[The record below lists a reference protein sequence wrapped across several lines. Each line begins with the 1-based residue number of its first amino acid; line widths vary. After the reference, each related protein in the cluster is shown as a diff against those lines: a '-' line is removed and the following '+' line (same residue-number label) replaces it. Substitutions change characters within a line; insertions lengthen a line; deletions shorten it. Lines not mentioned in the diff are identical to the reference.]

1 MSRTK
6 APPDLLGTTR
16 RDFLTTTGSALAA
29 VSAVGGSLAATAVN
43 AKAPRTRTPPNAP
56 KAPFDSIRDY
66 IAALEAHGLLLRIPR
81 IDQDEYQTTA
91 LMFRAVDKFGVFNAP
106 AMLFENVKQDGVWMQ
121 GPVLANHEG
130 HWDTDAIVW
139 GLEPVPGDG
148 FATYRLA
155 KKHMYELLDA
165 NGGSYP
171 LIPPVEV
178 SREQAP
184 CKEVVLSGDEI
195 DLLKFPFLKTN
206 PADAGRYINTGSV
219 FTWDPQMGNNFG
231 TYRCQITGPRKL
243 SVNSEKGHVGYK
255 TWMAARERG
264 EKVSKVS
271 IVLGQDPIVWLLSGA
286 PVARRG
292 EEPVDELAMAGGM
305 RGKALQ
311 VVKSDTNDHRVPA
324 HAEMVIEGEIPLQE
338 PLVAEGPFGEMFGY
352 LGPQKEAVFTMNVT
366 RVTHRRNP
374 WFLNSYTGMHRGF
387 ITAPIEAQYDRM
399 LRKMIPNLVEFHYP
413 QDIMGVAFLS
423 IDKTAPGQ
431 GLEAG
436 RKIAGRIPICKV
448 IVVVDKELNI
458 LDRTQM
464 LFAMGS
470 RWQPYPAAEIIKD
483 ARGIITDP
491 SAPVP
496 QHTSKIV
503 IDATKQWPEEG
514 GPKVYPERNR
524 VLLEKGAPDAF
535 REVDELFGGLLN
547 GWRRGERCRVGVS
560 GFHSAPVKPPK
571 PPTRHPPQC
580 VITTLPGWASNQ

>member
-1 MSRTK
+1 MPRAK
-6 APPDLLGTTR
+6 APADSPGTSR

-29 VSAVGGSLAATAVN
+29 ISAVGGGLAAGTAHPAAN
-43 AKAPRTRTPPNAP
+43 GQREPAPSNVPR
-56 KAPFDSIRDY
+56 APFDSIRDY
-66 IAALEAHGLLLRIPR
+66 IAALEAHGLVLRIPR

-91 LMFRAVDKFGVFNAP
+91 LMFRATDKLGMFNGP

-121 GPVLANHEG
+121 GPVLANHQAN
-130 HWDTDAIVW
+130 WAADAIVW
-139 GLEPVPGDG
+139 GLEPVAGDG
-148 FATYRLA
+148 YATYRRA
-155 KKHMYELLDA
+155 KAHMHQLLDA
-165 NGGSYP
+165 NGGSSYP
-171 LIPPVEV
+171 LIAPVAV
-178 SREQAP
+178 SRERAP
-184 CKEVVLSGDEI
+184 CKEVVLSGEEI

-206 PADAGRYINTGSV
+206 PADAGRYVNTGSV
-219 FTWDPQMGNNFG
+219 FTSDPRLGSNFG

-255 TWMAARERG
+255 SWMAARERG
-264 EKVSKVS
+264 EKIAKVS
-271 IVLGQDPIVWLLSGA
+271 IVLGQDPVVWMLSGA

-324 HAEMVIEGEIPLQE
+324 HAEMVIEGEVPLQD
-338 PLVAEGPFGEMFGY
+338 PLVSEGPFGEMFGY
-352 LGPQKEAVFTMNVT
+352 LGPQKDAVFTLNVT

-374 WFLNSYTGMHRGF
+374 WFVNSYTGMNRGYV
-387 ITAPIEAQYDRM
+387 TAPVEALYERILRRM
-399 LRKMIPNLVEFHYP
+399 VPNLVEFHYP
-413 QDIMGVAFLS
+413 QDIMGVSFLS

-436 RKIAGRIPICKV
+436 RKIAGRIPISKV
-448 IVVVDKELNI
+448 VVVVDKELNV

-470 RWQPYPAAEIIKD
+470 RWQPYPAAEIIRD

-496 QHTSKIV
+496 LHSSKIV
-503 IDATKQWPEEG
+503 IDATRQWPEEG

-535 REVDELFGGLLN
+535 REVDEQFGALLN
-547 GWRRGERCRVGVS
+547 NWRRV
-560 GFHSAPVKPPK
+560 
-571 PPTRHPPQC
+571 
-580 VITTLPGWASNQ
+580 